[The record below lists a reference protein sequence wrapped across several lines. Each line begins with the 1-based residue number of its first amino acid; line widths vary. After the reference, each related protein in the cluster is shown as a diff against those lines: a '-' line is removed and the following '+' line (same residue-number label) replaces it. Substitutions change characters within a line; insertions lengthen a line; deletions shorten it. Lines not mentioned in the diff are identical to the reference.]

1 MVENNPLDI
10 DNIKVKQDDDNEL
23 QQSAILAL
31 AAFDTVTKLV
41 ELIRVDDKYLL
52 LRLIYDC
59 QIGW

>member
-1 MVENNPLDI
+1 M
-10 DNIKVKQDDDNEL
+10 KQDDDTEL

-59 QIGW
+59 QIGY